1 MIRIPL
7 TSAPKKKRR
16 RSPQPVA
23 PSQQKLALDEAVS
36 RRVLIVDDN
45 RDAAETLAEA
55 LQMTGHE
62 VDVDR
67 LR

>member
-1 MIRIPL
+1 M
-7 TSAPKKKRR
+7 
-16 RSPQPVA
+16 A